1 MQYISIQIA
10 PEFLAKFD
18 RHYFLARVKAVGRTP
33 EIDEFVEKGERYLQ
47 FHFFTETPKVLWQD
61 LQNALYSHSEYSN
74 VICPISI
81 AVYDDEN
88 TNNPLLTLHHFDKN
102 EKIDPLK

>member
-10 PEFLAKFD
+10 PEFLAQFD
-18 RHYFLARVKAVGRTP
+18 RHDFLARARAVGRTP
-33 EIDEFVEKGERYLQ
+33 EIDEFVEKGEHYLQ
-47 FHFFTETPKVLWQD
+47 FHFFTEAPKILWQD
-61 LQNALYSHSEYSN
+61 LQKALYNHPEYRH

-88 TNNPLLTLHHFDKN
+88 ASDLLTLHHFDRN
-102 EKIDPLK
+102 EKIDQLK